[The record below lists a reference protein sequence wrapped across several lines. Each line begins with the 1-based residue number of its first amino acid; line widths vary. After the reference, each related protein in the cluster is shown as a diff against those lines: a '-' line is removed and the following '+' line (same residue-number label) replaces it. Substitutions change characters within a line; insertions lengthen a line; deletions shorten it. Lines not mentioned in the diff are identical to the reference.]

1 MKSNSVPSLNLAR
14 DYIKMSL
21 KELHTLAK
29 KNVEAQFYL
38 GKRINYDIEYQ
49 AISRDA
55 SSIHELMHEL
65 KLSVDGRP
73 DILDNDKLSKER
85 YSWYEKAA
93 KQNHVGAQCE
103 LAWFYLKDAVF
114 IPSNYKKAAKWYKEA
129 AKNNHAVAQD
139 RLGDLYMKG
148 NGVAQDEKEAV
159 KWYNKSANQNWG
171 YAQYA
176 LGKCYENGTGVP
188 KDKEEAV
195 KWYRRAAERYDEEIY
210 TRNARKA
217 LQQLGVAFNN
227 PSVQY
232 YNGEYGKLIEHFNQR
247 VAQDPYNRD
256 KLSDKATVLFFLDRL
271 DEALNCYDEILKIDS
286 KFYPATIMSKRGYVL
301 LSQKNFAGSRA
312 LFEQALAEK
321 GNYHGAILGKG
332 LLAMIEG
339 ESKIA
344 ESFFKEC
351 ETVWQENCKK
361 GYKENSDAY
370 KESIH
375 TFYVQAKLLTQF
387 GFIDRAIIS
396 LGKILEL
403 NPSFVPAQREIK
415 SLQEK
420 RKVRDKLERYYE
432 ESIQFFYKGQYDKA
446 IENCNQ
452 VLALDPKNLKALA
465 YKAWLLFCSSQLDES
480 LRYYDEALKVN
491 PKSAYCLCEKGY
503 VLLLQKQF
511 KASDALFEQVLTFSK
526 ENVRAFLGKGLLT
539 MRDDP
544 FGLAESFFQKIE
556 TEKLEAEDKLELY
569 FVQAKVLAELG
580 FVTQAIKAFERT
592 LQLKPDFIP
601 AQQEMNKLK
610 GSQIGKNVIP
620 SSLITLT
627 HSANVN
633 LKNQDDKEKKTSL
646 DSKSNPLSVLLTPD
660 AEEKLPKNTELTT
673 TSHMSST
680 FKSSSSESFLHP
692 LGVALPSKSDA
703 LQNKDITIIND
714 QSSKIKES
722 NLSEN
727 ENLENESKLNKNMLA
742 SSTIVTSNENA
753 NVSLSQ
759 QNREEKIS
767 SLSLVSSDLQPVLMR
782 SQDQDF
788 LNAWL
793 LECKS
798 FTISP
803 ADLLQFKQHI
813 QQSYLDQ
820 SEMQVALRSMKTM
833 LQTLSTLDDQV
844 KNISEHLD
852 LDEASKTKQAY
863 INNNQ
868 KLKRYQSCLQSELNK
883 FVLTYYLATTELQ
896 QLTANKK
903 DSIIE
908 GVMALPTSIP
918 IVGKLLNVFT
928 HAAKAANL
936 SHRYEQINR
945 LVVLFKEPRH
955 IAQVAY
961 RFSVQLTLEK
971 RKIIT
976 EEAKEINTVA
986 DHLIKFLENFKKF
999 FRHQLKDM
1007 KTSNTKG
1014 LSLTREEEL
1023 AMEDGASL
1031 LAVILSDQAKIDRE
1045 KDLVLQFLQLV
1056 LGHDYVYSKVEDK
1069 LSQLNVSPTETPASS
1084 SVIRVPIAAVN
1095 PSTTA
1100 SSQHTSNEIQNSDNQ
1115 MIIIM
1120 QEIQVL
1126 KAKSQAQEE
1135 ELKHTKAKL
1144 EEQEKAKK
1152 LENELVT
1159 LRKKI
1164 AQIDRIEE
1172 KIHRVAEVDDVLAR
1186 IKALGLDDLPSVDEV
1201 EENGQVKI
1209 QTNESAG
1216 QPKNHFIRLHKQMFF
1231 FEQHTK
1237 VVVEELLKLKEQVET
1252 MQARQEA
1259 ASTKMKKKS

>member
-1 MKSNSVPSLNLAR
+1 MARGVSVFAKDMSSNTMLHFAAKANQAAFVKEWLAEVNKQGFSINYSL
-14 DYIKMSL
+14 SL
-21 KELHTLAK
+21 KGYDPPNYKTALDLAIENDCKDVVSILNSQTSLVREQKEENSSLVSFYQPNAVVQTRSLSPVSINSKFQEIKKPELS
-29 KNVEAQFYL
+29 E
-38 GKRINYDIEYQ
+38 
-49 AISRDA
+49 S
-55 SSIHELMHEL
+55 
-65 KLSVDGRP
+65 
-73 DILDNDKLSKER
+73 DKLQRQKE
-85 YSWYEKAA
+85 ETFK
-93 KQNHVGAQCE
+93 KE
-103 LAWFYLKDAVF
+103 
-114 IPSNYKKAAKWYKEA
+114 KKAK
-129 AKNNHAVAQD
+129 
-139 RLGDLYMKG
+139 L
-148 NGVAQDEKEAV
+148 
-159 KWYNKSANQNWG
+159 
-171 YAQYA
+171 
-176 LGKCYENGTGVP
+176 
-188 KDKEEAV
+188 DK
-195 KWYRRAAERYDEEIY
+195 
-210 TRNARKA
+210 
-217 LQQLGVAFNN
+217 
-227 PSVQY
+227 Y
-232 YNGEYGKLIEHFNQR
+232 YQ
-247 VAQDPYNRD
+247 
-256 KLSDKATVLFFLDRL
+256 
-271 DEALNCYDEILKIDS
+271 
-286 KFYPATIMSKRGYVL
+286 
-301 LSQKNFAGSRA
+301 
-312 LFEQALAEK
+312 
-321 GNYHGAILGKG
+321 
-332 LLAMIEG
+332 
-339 ESKIA
+339 
-344 ESFFKEC
+344 
-351 ETVWQENCKK
+351 
-361 GYKENSDAY
+361 
-370 KESIH
+370 ESIKCCH
-375 TFYVQAKLLTQF
+375 
-387 GFIDRAIIS
+387 
-396 LGKILEL
+396 
-403 NPSFVPAQREIK
+403 
-415 SLQEK
+415 
-420 RKVRDKLERYYE
+420 
-432 ESIQFFYKGQYDKA
+432 KGEYDKA
-446 IENCNQ
+446 IENCTQ
-452 VLALDPKNLKALA
+452 MLVLDPWDARALN
-465 YKAWLLFCSSQLDES
+465 YKAWVLFCSNQLDKAS
-480 LRYYDEALKVN
+480 HCYDEALKVS
-491 PKSAYCLCEKGY
+491 PQTTYILCEKGY

-511 KASDALFEQVLTFSK
+511 NASNTLFEQVLTLSK
-526 ENVRAFLGKGLLT
+526 ENVRACLGKGFLA
-539 MRDDP
+539 MKESQ
-544 FGLAESFFQKIE
+544 FEMAESFFQKIE

-580 FVTQAIKAFERT
+580 FATQAIKALEKT

-610 GSQIGKNVIP
+610 SYPIDINLI
-620 SSLITLT
+620 SSLVASN

-633 LKNQDDKEKKTSL
+633 LKTQDDKEKKTSL

-660 AEEKLPKNTELTT
+660 AEEKSPKNTELTT

-692 LGVALPSKSDA
+692 LGVALPSKSVA

-722 NLSEN
+722 NLLED
-727 ENLENESKLNKNMLA
+727 ENLENESKRNKNMLA
-742 SSTIVTSNENA
+742 SASTIVTSNENA

-759 QNREEKIS
+759 QNREDKIS
-767 SLSLVSSDLQPVLMR
+767 STPLLPNSDLQPVLMG

-803 ADLLQFKQHI
+803 ADLLQFKQRI

-844 KNISEHLD
+844 TNISEHLD

-1007 KTSNTKG
+1007 KTSNAKG

-1056 LGHDYVYSKVEDK
+1056 LGRDYVYSKVEDK
-1069 LSQLNVSPTETPASS
+1069 LSQLNVSPTETPATS
-1084 SVIRVPIAAVN
+1084 SVIGGPIASVN

-1100 SSQHTSNEIQNSDNQ
+1100 SSQHTSNESQSSDNQ

-1120 QEIQVL
+1120 QEIQAL

-1135 ELKHTKAKL
+1135 ELKHTNAKL
-1144 EEQEKAKK
+1144 EEHEKAKK

-1209 QTNESAG
+1209 QSNESAG

-1259 ASTKMKKKS
+1259 GSTKMKKKSYH